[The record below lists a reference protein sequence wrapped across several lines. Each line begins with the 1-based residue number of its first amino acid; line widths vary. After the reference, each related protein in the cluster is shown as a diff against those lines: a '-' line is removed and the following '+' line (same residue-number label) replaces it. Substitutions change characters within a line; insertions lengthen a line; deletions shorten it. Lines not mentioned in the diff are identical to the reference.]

1 MKNVKH
7 SRRQIKQ
14 YLKDRNIFDAAIQH
28 NAGRRVVVSMP
39 PTPEAEKLIQD
50 ISMNKTLDIKC
61 SNGKNLEVKAPS
73 LNHLKN
79 FFRRKLNFGAA
90 ELVLD

>member
-14 YLKDRNIFDAAIQH
+14 YLNDRNIFDAAIQH

-39 PTPEAEKLIQD
+39 PTPEARKLVQEINENQ
-50 ISMNKTLDIKC
+50 SSNIKC
-61 SNGKNLEVKAPS
+61 SNGNALEVKAPS
-73 LNHLKN
+73 LNYLRN
-79 FFRRKLNFGAA
+79 FFRRKLNLGMT
-90 ELVLD
+90 EVVLD

>member
-28 NAGRRVVVSMP
+28 NCGKKVVLSMP
-39 PTPEAEKLIQD
+39 STPEAEKLIQD
-50 ISMNKTLDIKC
+50 ISMNKTPDIKC
-61 SNGKNLEVKAPS
+61 SNGNALEVKAPS
-73 LNHLKN
+73 LNYLRN
-79 FFRRKLNFGAA
+79 FFRRKLVNA
-90 ELVLD
+90 EPVLD